1 MTWGALA
8 LGDTK
13 LPHSRIL
20 DNIIEAALLP
30 ALVIAGIFYPEGVH
44 TGRGVPYFGYVL
56 LGFCILFY
64 TMVWF
69 VILSWLNR
77 RGRDLDAKRSDSVTT
92 R

>member
-8 LGDTK
+8 LVETE

-20 DNIIEAALLP
+20 DNIVEAAFLP
-30 ALVIAGIFYPEGVH
+30 ALLIAGIFYPEGVH
-44 TGRGVPYFGYVL
+44 TSRGAPYFGYVL
-56 LGFCILFY
+56 LGFFILFY
-64 TMVWF
+64 MLVWF

-77 RGRDLDAKRSDSVTT
+77 RRRDLNGKRSDNVTT